1 MSQAYIGLTKRTFQQ
16 ALVQLLAQDYG
27 LLGSQRILEL
37 LAQDVQRLVEQFY
50 PAPERLGPGWL
61 VFTGT
66 KASGPKAHPGQEA
79 GEHELVTLAWPVLLP
94 EDLEQLAHQS
104 DTVEPRQAWLRQR
117 LIRVIEYGWHH
128 PVGPVLLTQTDLAAM
143 FSLPRKRV
151 GQLLQQAR
159 QLTGKPLLTK
169 GYYFDQGM
177 RPTHKAEIIALYEQG
192 RDEVTIARQSGH
204 TASSVGRYIRDYER
218 VKLLLSRAIPV
229 EHIPHLVG
237 LQPGVV
243 QAYVKL
249 VEQYHPDL
257 MSEAKTPS

>member
-1 MSQAYIGLTKRTFQQ
+1 MSQAYLGSTQRTFQQ
-16 ALVQLLAQDYG
+16 ALVHLLAQDYG

-37 LAQDVQRLVEQFY
+37 LAQDVQQLVEQFY
-50 PAPERLGPGWL
+50 PAPERLSPGWL

-66 KASGPKAHPGQEA
+66 QASGPKAHPGQAA
-79 GEHELVTLAWPVLLP
+79 GEHQLVTLAWPVLLP
-94 EDLEQLAHQS
+94 EDLEQLAQQS
-104 DTVEPRQAWLRQR
+104 ETVEHHQAWLRQR
-117 LIRVIEYGWHH
+117 LIRVMEYGWHH
-128 PVGPVLLTQTDLAAM
+128 PHGPVLLTQADLAAM
-143 FSLPRKRV
+143 FGLPRKQV

-192 RDEVTIARQSGH
+192 RDEATIARQSGH

-218 VKLLLSRAIPV
+218 VKLLLSRATLV

-249 VEQYHPDL
+249 VEQYHPEL
-257 MSEAKTPS
+257 FSITKTPS